1 MYLRGVGPQ
10 RAKILAAIG
19 IETLEDL
26 LYYYPR
32 RYLDRTGIK
41 AIRDLRVG
49 DEAVVIGRVEK
60 TATIPTR
67 RKVIFT
73 LTLSDDTGRLTC
85 QWFHGISWI
94 SDKFT
99 IGDTVAVFGKV
110 DFYNGLKLTH
120 PDFDILEPGEDPVNT
135 GKILA
140 QYPSTA
146 ELKAVGLTGSGFRKI
161 IATALERLDEPV
173 PDHFPPLFL
182 QHYGLMPLDTAL
194 RVIHQPR
201 TLEDLQ
207 PATFRLKFDEH
218 FFIQLL
224 MALRRKARQDDQ
236 GRVFLKKGPFVKRMY
251 EKLPFQLTKA
261 QINVL
266 REIHADLKSAHQM
279 NRLLQ
284 GDVGSGKTVVA
295 MLTAAT
301 VIGNGAQVAVMAPTE
316 ILADQHYRS
325 FREYCELVGIRSA
338 LLKGGMKTT
347 DRANVLEPLATGE
360 LQLVVGTHALIQED
374 VKFKDLGLV
383 IVDEQHRFGVLQR
396 KELMQKG
403 LNPELLA
410 MTATPIPRT
419 LAITY
424 HGDLD
429 ISVIDELPAGRL
441 PVKTTVVEPKR
452 LEKVYSFM
460 RSEMAAGRQCFVIY
474 PIIEESEK
482 LDLEAADLGYLF
494 LKDKIF
500 PEFKVGYIHGKMK
513 PPERD
518 RQMKAFE
525 SNELQLLVATTVV
538 EVGIDIPNASVMV
551 IENAERFGLSQL
563 HQLRGRI
570 GRGSYQSHCVL
581 VQRKETEDARYRLEV
596 MESTNDG
603 FIISDRDLKLR
614 GPGEFFGKKQHGYM
628 KTRLANFIE
637 DGPIIRTA
645 RQAAFT
651 LVGNDPNLQNPEH
664 QLLRQH
670 FTEHY
675 KTMLEFVKI
684 G

>member
-1 MYLRGVGPQ
+1 MVG
-10 RAKILAAIG
+10 
-19 IETLEDL
+19 DL
-26 LYYYPR
+26 LHYYPR
-32 RYLDRTGIK
+32 RYLDRTSIK
-41 AIRDLRVG
+41 TIRELRVG
-49 DEAVVIGRVEK
+49 DEAVVIGTVEN
-60 TATIPTR
+60 TATVPTR

-73 LTLSDDTGRLTC
+73 MTLTDGTGHLTC
-85 QWFHGISWI
+85 QWFQGISWI
-94 SDKFT
+94 SDKFN
-99 IGDTVAVFGKV
+99 IGDTVAVFGKI
-110 DFYNGLKLTH
+110 DFYNGMKLTH

-140 QYPSTA
+140 QYPSSA
-146 ELKAVGLTGSGFRKI
+146 DLKAVGLSGSGFRKI
-161 IATALERLDEPV
+161 ISNAFERISEPI
-173 PDHFPPLFL
+173 PDHFSSAFL
-182 QHYGLMPLDTAL
+182 QRFGLMPLDAAL
-194 RVIHQPR
+194 HVIHQPQ

-207 PATFRLKFDEH
+207 PAIFRLKFDEH

-224 MALRRKARQDDQ
+224 MALRRKARQENH
-236 GRVFLKKGPFVKRMY
+236 GRVFLSKGPYVKRMY
-251 EKLPFQLTKA
+251 DELPFQLTKA
-261 QINVL
+261 QITVL
-266 REIHADLKSAHQM
+266 QEIHADLKSSHQM

-316 ILADQHYRS
+316 ILADQHFRS
-325 FREYCELVGIRSA
+325 FSKYCELVGIRCA
-338 LLKGGMKTT
+338 LLKGGMKAKP
-347 DRANVLEPLATGE
+347 RAEILESLKNGD
-360 LQLVVGTHALIQED
+360 LQLIVGTHALIQAD
-374 VKFKDLGLV
+374 VEFKDLGMV

-396 KELMQKG
+396 KELTQKG
-403 LNPELLA
+403 LNPEMLA

-429 ISVIDELPAGRL
+429 ISVINELPKGRL
-441 PVKTTVVEPKR
+441 PVKTTLVEPGR
-452 LEKVYSFM
+452 LEKVYAFM
-460 RSEMAAGRQCFVIY
+460 RSEMTAGRQCFVIY

-482 LDLEAADLGYLF
+482 LDLKAADKGYLF

-500 PEFKVGYIHGKMK
+500 PDFKVGYIHGKMK
-513 PPERD
+513 TAEREM
-518 RQMKAFE
+518 QMAGFVA
-525 SNELQLLVATTVV
+525 NELQLLVATTVV
-538 EVGIDIPNASVMV
+538 EVGIDVPNASVMV

-581 VQRKETEDARYRLEV
+581 VQRKETEDARYRLRV

-603 FIISDRDLKLR
+603 FVISDRDLKLR

-628 KTRLANFIE
+628 KTQLANFIE

-645 RQAAFT
+645 RQAAFR
-651 LVGNDPNLQNPEH
+651 LVSEDPKLQKTH
-664 QLLRQH
+664 HRRLRRH
-670 FTEHY
+670 FMTHY
-675 KTMLEFVKI
+675 KSMLEFVNI